1 MSLQLGVK
9 LFAAVREAVGRDRV
23 EVSLPAGSSA
33 RDLLD
38 HLVAAYPAIA
48 PWREGLG
55 VAINLELARADAP
68 LSAGDEVAL
77 IPPVGGG

>member
-1 MSLQLGVK
+1 MSVELGVK
-9 LFAAVREAVGRDRV
+9 LFAAVREAVGRDHL

-38 HLVAAYPAIA
+38 HLVAEYPAIG

-55 VAINLELARADAP
+55 VAINLELARPDAT
-68 LSAGDEVAL
+68 LAAGDEVAL